1 MVSAATAIFIV
12 GISFVLGSFIYAA
25 LNMGRAFSAGHHS
38 FDKMF
43 RSHVG
48 AMIGM
53 AVGGVITL
61 ISGVMFL
68 FHFGNLFLEKLG

>member
-1 MVSAATAIFIV
+1 MVLAATVIFIV

-25 LNMGRAFSAGHHS
+25 LNMGRAFSDSHFS
-38 FDKMF
+38 FDSMF
-43 RSHVG
+43 QSHVG

-68 FHFGNLFLEKLG
+68 FHFGSLLIEKLG